1 MLFIDGN
8 EIEIEGDLDTILTE
22 VTKLLYSVVTTVENE
37 LQSRGVG
44 SLDKQALINQ
54 ILINYYILQKS
65 SRIHNKFPLEIKQHF
80 REKVQDYK
88 EENPQPGIDFYMVLN
103 GEDLLEE
110 IADGFFKDPRIDM
123 SDFDLDLLKNQK
135 KDT

>member
-88 EENPQPGIDFYMVLN
+88 EENPQPDIDFYMVLN